1 MLLNLCFCQWIV
13 LVVNNSNFEA
23 GHAQTSSCLETKVK
37 QRKAIP
43 SYLMK
48 QYAFVVS
55 FGGFHLRCLSPGSHL
70 CRKHL
75 SGGSSPVVGQGVAL
89 PAVNKCVCGA
99 AHQHLGEVDD
109 CIRAKHFTQGPIL
122 S

>member
-1 MLLNLCFCQWIV
+1 MFGDKSQAEKSHPFIPYETGCFCDEFWR
-13 LVVNNSNFEA
+13 L
-23 GHAQTSSCLETKVK
+23 SSE
-37 QRKAIP
+37 
-43 SYLMK
+43 
-48 QYAFVVS
+48 VS
-55 FGGFHLRCLSPGSHL
+55 VPGSHL

-75 SGGSSPVVGQGVAL
+75 SGGSSPVVGQGDAL
-89 PAVNKCVCGA
+89 PAVNTCVCGA